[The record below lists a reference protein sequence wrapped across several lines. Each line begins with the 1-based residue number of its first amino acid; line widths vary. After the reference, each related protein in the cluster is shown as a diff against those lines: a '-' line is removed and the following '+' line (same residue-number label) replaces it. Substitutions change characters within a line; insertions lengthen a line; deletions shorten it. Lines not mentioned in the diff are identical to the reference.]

1 MKLGETVTYPSLEGL
16 ALCGSILY
24 SLCVPSDFG
33 GRPGFY
39 VNMSCIFPHV
49 VVAVGTLVGVETG
62 DGVFRARIRCELGL
76 LLCSVVNTTLLRVG
90 LWPKLLE
97 EKP

>member
-24 SLCVPSDFG
+24 SLCVPDDFG

-39 VNMSCIFPHV
+39 VSMSCIFPHV
-49 VVAVGTLVGVETG
+49 VGVGTLVGGEAE
-62 DGVFRARIRCELGL
+62 DGEAWAGAISAPQG
-76 LLCSVVNTTLLRVG
+76 S
-90 LWPKLLE
+90 
-97 EKP
+97 